1 MPAYKYTTLQICIIC
16 CLLSMLGLEMVWH
29 YPEWFNGPQHDNK
42 LLAKLDRDVDA
53 NGISTTQAAASF
65 ITLGSA
71 TSTEDSGFFG
81 YILPIF
87 QAATGLDVHVE
98 ALGTGRALS
107 IGAHG
112 NVDALLVHDR
122 VGEDKFVADGYGI
135 DRRDVMYNDFV
146 IVGPSS
152 DPAGIR
158 AFKDARRAFAAI
170 AAKGALFASRGD
182 DGGTYRMELRLWKL
196 AGVEPLGQT
205 WYPDLA
211 QGIGATLHF
220 AAALNAYTLTDRAAW
235 ANIKNRQNLEILTE
249 GDPILFNPYGSI
261 LMDPAKR
268 PQVKFRE
275 AKTWHEWLTSK
286 AGLAA
291 ITSYRINGDELFF
304 APRSEVT
311 N

>member
-1 MPAYKYTTLQICIIC
+1 MPAYKYTALQICIIC

-42 LLAKLDRDVDA
+42 LLTKLDRGVDA
-53 NGISTTQAAASF
+53 NGISTTQAAESF

-235 ANIKNRQNLEILTE
+235 ANFKNRQNLEILTE

-261 LMDPAKR
+261 LMDPAKW
-268 PQVKFRE
+268 PQEKFRE

-304 APRSEVT
+304 APRSEAT

>member
-1 MPAYKYTTLQICIIC
+1 MSAHKYTMLQICTIC
-16 CLLSMLGLEMVWH
+16 CLLSMLGLEIVWH
-29 YPEWFNGPQHDNK
+29 YPEWFYYQEHDNELHTK
-42 LLAKLDRDVDA
+42 LVRDVDA
-53 NGISTTQAAASF
+53 NSTGTAQAAESF

-107 IGAHG
+107 IGARG

-122 VGEDKFVADGYGI
+122 VGESQLVADEYGI
-135 DRRDVMYNDFV
+135 DRRDVMHNDFV

-152 DPAGIR
+152 DPANIR
-158 AFKDARRAFAAI
+158 GFKDARRAFAAI

-182 DGGTYRMELRLWKL
+182 DGGTYRMELRLKKL
-196 AGVEPLGQT
+196 AGVQPLGQT

-235 ANIKNRQNLEILTE
+235 ANFRNRQNLEILTE

-261 LMDPAKR
+261 LMNPAKW
-268 PQVKFRE
+268 PQVKFTE

-286 AGLAA
+286 AGPAA
-291 ITSYRINGDELFF
+291 ITSYRINGAELFF
-304 APRSEVT
+304 PPRSEAT